1 MICRNAMKSIMQSGH
16 TTIDSLE
23 TQSPEEILRWTLD
36 RFHPHVAIA
45 TSFQDA
51 VLLHMAS
58 RIRPDVRIFSV
69 DTGRLPEETYAFA
82 EAVRLRLNLS
92 IEWVFPKHEAVETLE
107 RAKGL
112 YSFRES
118 LEARKACC
126 AIRKVEPLNRALTG
140 LKAWVTGLRREDG
153 ETRAELKVV
162 EVDEAHGGILK
173 INPLAHWTS
182 VAVEAYVR
190 QHGLPVHRLTER
202 GYPSIGCA
210 PCTRAVEPGQP
221 LRSGRWWWEN
231 PEHKECGLHG
241 R

>member
-1 MICRNAMKSIMQSGH
+1 M
-16 TTIDSLE
+16 DLE
-23 TQSPEEILRWTLD
+23 CLESQSPETILRWALD

-45 TSFQDA
+45 ASFQDA

-58 RIRPDVRIFSV
+58 VIRPDVRIFSL

-82 EAVRLRLNLS
+82 EAVRTRLKVH
-92 IEWVFPKHEAVETLE
+92 IEWYFPQHDAVEALE
-107 RAKGL
+107 RGKGL

-118 LEARKACC
+118 LAARKECC
-126 AIRKVEPLNRALTG
+126 GIRKVEPLNRALAG
-140 LKAWVTGLRREDG
+140 LKAWITGLRSEDG
-153 ETRAELKVV
+153 ETRADLKVV
-162 EVDEAHGGILK
+162 EEDGAHGGILK
-173 INPLAHWTS
+173 INPLASWTTQDMES
-182 VAVEAYVR
+182 YI
-190 QHGLPVHRLTER
+190 QKHRLPIHCLTEA

-221 LRSGRWWWEN
+221 LRSGRWWWED